1 MPFKSLRTPCVLFTI
16 VLLPRSSH
24 HHSVSSFTSPLASC
38 RVDRRLG
45 PSNQIAHL
53 IRGRDSIAL
62 SSSFYDDFEDFGELG
77 SSGSSKGIGENEK
90 GGETSD
96 GGTRESAFS
105 TDDEDVMRSL
115 RERMN
120 ILYNGEDGEME
131 DDEGEDAEYD
141 EDDEDE
147 VDLSELES
155 SSFSSVDELIKF
167 AQSKARQ
174 KKGGKA
180 EGAWEEENWALP
192 IPHIDKST
200 GEPLDFDEILR
211 DGVVL
216 IANPS
221 KFYPDIAERLK
232 VKGEKDQRKGGFMG
246 GLFDDPFPTA
256 PQLSGVSPAL
266 LAKFGI
272 VSPPTPDQGPDRRA
286 TILPVLFLVERDPV
300 MGCKAVTVNRR
311 SGALIGD
318 LASEWN
324 KTSEL
329 GPFFIQPVWEGGT
342 GKVITSKDS
351 VTVYDNSEAYRKE
364 LPLEML
370 HMCPYVNGSVSIT
383 MCDGL
388 YWGGDPCEVSNAMKD
403 PRLEKP
409 LTGFDF
415 KFFFKDT
422 RWLPT
427 QLEKEIMN
435 ETWFVAQVSKE
446 VIFRNRDRL
455 GPMRAKP
462 LWKEIMELLGD
473 DYKHIHD
480 LIYGD
485 DEDDDAL

>member
-1 MPFKSLRTPCVLFTI
+1 MAPTNHIAYRRRGLDSL
-16 VLLPRSSH
+16 
-24 HHSVSSFTSPLASC
+24 
-38 RVDRRLG
+38 
-45 PSNQIAHL
+45 
-53 IRGRDSIAL
+53 AL

-77 SSGSSKGIGENEK
+77 SSGDSKGVGENGK
-90 GGETSD
+90 LGEIAD
-96 GGTRESAFS
+96 GGLRESAFS
-105 TDDEDVMRSL
+105 TDDVDVMRSL

-120 ILYNGEDGEME
+120 SLYKEEEDDDMA
-131 DDEGEDAEYD
+131 DDEGEDEEYD

-147 VDLSELES
+147 VDLSELEGS
-155 SSFSSVDELIKF
+155 TFSSVDELIKF

-180 EGAWEEENWALP
+180 EKTWEEENWALP

-200 GEPLDFDEILR
+200 GEPLDFDDILR

-216 IANPS
+216 IANPA

-286 TILPVLFLVERDPV
+286 TILPVLFLIERDPV

-351 VTVYDNSEAYRKE
+351 ITVYDNWEAYRKD
-364 LPLEML
+364 LPLEIL
-370 HMCPYVNGSVSIT
+370 HMCPYVNGSVPIT

-427 QLEKEIMN
+427 Q
-435 ETWFVAQVSKE
+435 V
-446 VIFRNRDRL
+446 R
-455 GPMRAKP
+455 
-462 LWKEIMELLGD
+462 
-473 DYKHIHD
+473 
-480 LIYGD
+480 
-485 DEDDDAL
+485 